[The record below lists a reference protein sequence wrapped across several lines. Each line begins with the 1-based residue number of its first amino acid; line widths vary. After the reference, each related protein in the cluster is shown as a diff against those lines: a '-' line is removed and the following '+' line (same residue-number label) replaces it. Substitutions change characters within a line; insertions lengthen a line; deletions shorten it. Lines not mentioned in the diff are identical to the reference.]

1 MGLYKSKKIKIF
13 AGYINLK
20 AINGVIFPSYAQ
32 NQINKEYITNK
43 IGGEF
48 FMSTNENTYGKNNIV
63 LRSLLEEKSLKG
75 VCFLSVFSLP
85 DNKNQRLEIY
95 KIALKKKK
103 HLHFVFEEFSI
114 KKLNDLEKVE
124 EMFIFNS
131 KFFTEKKNTLSKFE
145 RQFLNNS
152 WAFV

>member
-1 MGLYKSKKIKIF
+1 MDHYKSKKIPIF

-85 DNKNQRLEIY
+85 DNKSQRLEIY

-103 HLHFVFEEFSI
+103 HLHFVFEELLI